1 MSEAAFY
8 YDIVCPYAYMA
19 FKFLSNAGVFKNNKL
34 ELKPILLGGLFK
46 HMNSDVDPNKNMSPS
61 KLSYLKDDIARKAEY
76 FSVPL
81 QFHKRHPVKTVSAMR
96 LIHATSGA
104 LREQLTERL
113 YRAYWQENLD
123 IDEESVIDALADEFG
138 LGGRPLWLEKAKA
151 DLMLATKEAF
161 EQKVFGVPTIE
172 LNQRLYFG
180 SDRLAFIAKDLGL
193 KLPDAPW
200 QPSGEVIDFYFDFSS
215 PYSYLAWA
223 EVKKAQIAG
232 VRFNLIPILLG
243 ALFKDVGTVNIPLLS
258 AHTNKIEYYFQDM
271 RDWAAQRDVPF
282 QFSAHFPLR
291 SVTALRV
298 ALVEPH
304 AINALFSAAWA
315 YNQNLSDMDV
325 LSEILAQA
333 GFDAQKLLLAT
344 QDDAI
349 KAKLKE
355 NTEQA
360 FKRGVFGVPSFFV
373 GGQLFFGQDQFSR
386 MRLNLSRLS
395 KQAS

>member
-19 FKFLSNAGVFKNNKL
+19 FKVLKNAGVFNANKL

-61 KLSYLKDDIARKAEY
+61 KLSYLKNDIVRKAEY

-96 LIHATSGA
+96 LLHATSGVV
-104 LREQLTERL
+104 REELTERL
-113 YRAYWQENLD
+113 YHAYWQENLD
-123 IDEESVIDALADEFG
+123 IDEDSVIDALANEFG
-138 LGGRPLWLEKAKA
+138 LGGRHVWLEKAKA

-161 EQKVFGVPTIE
+161 DKKVFGVPTIE

-180 SDRLAFIAKDLGL
+180 SDRLTFIAKDLGV

-200 QPSGEVIDFYFDFSS
+200 QSSNEIIDFYFDFSS
-215 PYSYLAWA
+215 PYSYLAWT
-223 EVKKAQIAG
+223 EVKKAQTLG

-243 ALFKDVGTVNIPLLS
+243 ALFKDVGMVNIPLLS
-258 AHTNKIEYYFQDM
+258 AHPNKIEYYFQDM
-271 RDWAAQRDVPF
+271 RDWAAHRDVPF
-282 QFSAHFPLR
+282 QFNAHFPLR

-304 AINALFSAAWA
+304 TSDVLWSAAWA
-315 YNQNLSDMDV
+315 NNLNLSDKEV
-325 LSEILAQA
+325 LKEVLVQA
-333 GFDAQKLLLAT
+333 GFDAEKLLLAT
-344 QDDAI
+344 EHDAI
-349 KAKLKE
+349 KTKLKE
-355 NTEQA
+355 NTDQA

-373 GGQLFFGQDQFSR
+373 DGQLFFGQDQFSR
-386 MRLNLSRLS
+386 MRFNLARKAKNS
-395 KQAS
+395 